1 MHFVCNIC
9 FVEMPDCLQYY
20 LLRVVLKCLNATTS
34 KKLSNMELTKYTER
48 ENSAEVNSVPVNF

>member
-1 MHFVCNIC
+1 MRFVCNIC
-9 FVEMPDCLQYY
+9 FVEMPDCLRCY

>member
-1 MHFVCNIC
+1 MRFVCNIC
-9 FVEMPDCLQYY
+9 FVEMPDCLRCY

-48 ENSAEVNSVPVNF
+48 EKSAEVNSVPVNF

>member
-1 MHFVCNIC
+1 MRFVCNIC
-9 FVEMPDCLQYY
+9 FVEIPDCLRCY
-20 LLRVVLKCLNATTS
+20 LLRVVLKCLNAATS

>member
-1 MHFVCNIC
+1 
-9 FVEMPDCLQYY
+9 MPDCLQYY